1 MIEEVRSI
9 AMWQSRPLFG
19 LQPGEDCAAYNGG
32 MHMRQGREPR
42 MNGDA
47 GAGSP

>member
-1 MIEEVRSI
+1 MWHVSFVRI
-9 AMWQSRPLFG
+9 AAWD
-19 LQPGEDCAAYNGG
+19 EDCAAYNGG

-42 MNGDA
+42 MNGNA